1 VICGVIHRSD
11 GDRWLESAGS
21 ALSEESRRQFLD
33 PLNDDPAFLER
44 LKARPTETLAE
55 FDLSS
60 TERTALATN
69 DEDGL
74 RRLAGQDVAGSTP
87 PGHCP
92 AVSGSAWPTRR
103 ARSRCLPGSPP
114 RASGPA
120 VASAC
125 SRLASCNECVYLR
138 AIRPVDG

>member
-1 VICGVIHRSD
+1 M
-11 GDRWLESAGS
+11 
-21 ALSEESRRQFLD
+21 SEESLRRLLD
-33 PLNDDPAFLER
+33 RLSGDVAFVER
-44 LKARPTETLAE
+44 LKANPSEALAE
-55 FDLSS
+55 FELSPI
-60 TERTALATN
+60 ERTALATN

-74 RRLAGQDVAGSTP
+74 RRLAGQDVAGSTL